1 MTLVSIMNLR
11 TILSPVDFSEHS
23 RDALR
28 WADALARHHHSRLSI
43 VTVIEQLLAD
53 AATIKFGQDL
63 PNAETEALRQFVA
76 AETEALRQFVAAAL
90 PNDTGVPTQITFKA
104 PVGHPV
110 ASVILDTA
118 HNEAADLIVIGTHG
132 LGGFRKWLLGS
143 TTEQLLHRADVPVL
157 IVPPTGETPVV
168 PHADGK
174 LELSRIVAATD
185 FTESS
190 AHAVETAVDI
200 ARQFSATLTLVHVVD
215 PPIVP
220 PQWQHLLEESDEK
233 RMVDARTR
241 LDALVDEYC
250 APQACDAVVSLGR
263 PADVIGSL
271 AQDRRAQLIVMGL
284 NSDQGRFAA
293 RPGSIAYRVVSSAIM
308 PVLVVPGR

>member
-1 MTLVSIMNLR
+1 MNLR

-28 WADALARHHHSRLSI
+28 WADALARHHHSRLAI

-53 AATIKFGQDL
+53 AATIQFGQDL

-76 AETEALRQFVAAAL
+76 AAL
-90 PNDTGVPTQITFKA
+90 PNDTGESTQITFTA

-118 HNEAADLIVIGTHG
+118 HNEAADLIVMGTHG

-143 TTEQLLHRADVPVL
+143 TTEQLLQRADVPVL

-185 FTESS
+185 LSESS
-190 AHAVETAVDI
+190 THAVKTAVDI

-241 LDALVDEYC
+241 LDALTDEYC
-250 APQACDAVVSLGR
+250 DARACDAVVSVGR

-308 PVLVVPGR
+308 PVLVVPAVDK

>member
-1 MTLVSIMNLR
+1 MILR
-11 TILSPVDFSEHS
+11 SILSPVDFSEHS
-23 RDALR
+23 SDALR
-28 WADALARHHHSRLSI
+28 WADALARHHGSRLTI

-53 AATIKFGQDL
+53 AASIQLGQDL
-63 PNAETEALRQFVA
+63 PNAETEALRRFVA
-76 AETEALRQFVAAAL
+76 AETEVLRQFVAAVV
-90 PNDTGVPTQITFKA
+90 PYDTGPSTQITFRA

-118 HNEAADLIVIGTHG
+118 HSEAADLIVMGTHG

-143 TTEQLLHRADVPVL
+143 TTERLLRRTDVPVL
-157 IVPPTGETPVV
+157 IVPPTGEPPGVRR
-168 PHADGK
+168 ADGK

-185 FTESS
+185 FSESS
-190 AHAVETAVDI
+190 KHAINTAVDI
-200 ARQFSATLTLVHVVD
+200 ARQFSAKLTLVHVVD

-220 PQWQHLLEESDEK
+220 PQWQPLLEESDEK
-233 RMVDARTR
+233 RIADARTR
-241 LDALVDEYC
+241 LDALTDEC
-250 APQACDAVVSLGR
+250 CDPQACEAIVSVGR

-284 NSDQGRFAA
+284 NSEQGRFAA

-308 PVLVVPGR
+308 PVLVVPVVDK